1 MKCYRPTRLVIVG
14 LVVLVL
20 ASFAIA
26 PHRHIAAAPRTQT
39 PIPFED
45 RSDPV
50 LLIQSYY
57 NAIVLRDYARAYSY
71 WDSAPQGQTLAQFS
85 AGFATTTD
93 VLVVV
98 STLIREGVAAGT
110 TYDAVP
116 TLLVAL
122 HTDGTVKAYV
132 GCFTAKVSRMETTT
146 DTNVADNPWSLA
158 NETSG
163 FTEIAV
169 EDVDVN
175 LMRTSC
181 NPPALGDLT
190 FDLRDSP
197 FSLLRSYFNAVHLK
211 DYARAYNY
219 WSTPPLGLTYNQFV
233 QGYANT
239 TDIFVAVLLPIQ
251 FEGAAGST
259 FATMSTILIG
269 TEKDKAPQR
278 FYGCYV
284 ARSSNIGSGPT
295 PPPPFWNFNSASI
308 RVAPLDATD
317 VELLTTPCEI

>member
-1 MKCYRPTRLVIVG
+1 M
-14 LVVLVL
+14 
-20 ASFAIA
+20 
-26 PHRHIAAAPRTQT
+26 
-39 PIPFED
+39 
-45 RSDPV
+45 
-50 LLIQSYY
+50 
-57 NAIVLRDYARAYSY
+57 
-71 WDSAPQGQTLAQFS
+71 AQFS